1 MTPFRIA
8 RVRIVSMCLLPGILA
23 HAAAPLPAQP
33 TRTTLVRVAMMSA
46 SRASRPAGV
55 EVRSVKAASD
65 APQPGPAY
73 KGFRVGRY
81 EGSMRNT
88 AGPNPG
94 KAQLDIRSISP
105 SGAVQAHLREF
116 DGLEGEGDLTGAIN
130 SSGVLQLQGGLR
142 SPSDNSVWQSA
153 LIAVFVSGNLRIG
166 QRLTLNGQQQEES
179 GTLTYAGPAMPV
191 AMAAQVQ
198 QAPPA
203 GRAPQPAP
211 AAAVPP
217 PARGPAAAIPPAPAG
232 GVAGLYLYTQNFQD
246 VDAFYFSP
254 QGRVY
259 HQLVAGFTQAG
270 LDAVAAGMRGTY
282 RRNGTK
288 MDVSTDDGRT
298 EQYNFQPGRETS
310 LFSKVVAVANPQAL
324 VGRYTSSGGFGA
336 LRTASDLDLRADGTY
351 SRTAVGL
358 YRSGGDSF
366 GGSTEDTG
374 RWQYADYTITFRSA
388 KGPAEQLIAL
398 VPARGSIVE
407 ALGQLYVGGR
417 LYRRKT

>member
-1 MTPFRIA
+1 MLLSPVSH
-8 RVRIVSMCLLPGILA
+8 VRIVSTWLLSA
-23 HAAAPLPAQP
+23 SVVAAAPTLTAQSN
-33 TRTTLVRVAMMSA
+33 AMPPGREAMRGSPGE
-46 SRASRPAGV
+46 R
-55 EVRSVKAASD
+55 
-65 APQPGPAY
+65 QPGPAY
-73 KGFRVGRY
+73 MGFRVGRY
-81 EGSMRNT
+81 EGPMTNT
-88 AGPNPG
+88 AGAQPG
-94 KAQLDIRSISP
+94 KAQLDVRSISAT
-105 SGAVQAHLREF
+105 GAVRAHLREF

-130 SSGVLQLQGGLR
+130 TAGVMQLQGGLR

-153 LIAVFVSGNLRIG
+153 LIAVFVGPNLRIG

-179 GTLTYAGPAMPV
+179 GTMTYTGA
-191 AMAAQVQ
+191 AMAVAAVAPAAAAPVT

-203 GRAPQPAP
+203 GRAM
-211 AAAVPP
+211 
-217 PARGPAAAIPPAPAG
+217 PPAPAVAAAAAPG
-232 GVAGLYLYTQNFQD
+232 RALATGPAAGVAGLYLYTQDFQD

-259 HQLVAGFTQAG
+259 HRLVGGFTQAG
-270 LDAVAAGMRGTY
+270 MDAVDAGMRGTY

-288 MDVSTDDGRT
+288 MDISTDNGRT

-310 LFSKVVAVANPQAL
+310 LFNKVVPVASAQAL

-358 YRSGGDSF
+358 YRSGGDSY

-374 RWQYADYTITFRSA
+374 RWQYADYTITFQSA

-398 VPARGSIVE
+398 VPARRSIVE